1 MPSCDFSHKMKVEG
15 DEGVGNPLTGNVSM
29 DDFELLKVLGK
40 GAYGKVFQVSIFF
53 SLYHLSTVS
62 IFYDFC
68 VVLFLN
74 ARLRCDSCNFT
85 YCTSRCV
92 NLRSKRVHHK
102 SVPGT

>member
-74 ARLRCDSCNFT
+74 ARLRCDS
-85 YCTSRCV
+85 YIPIV
-92 NLRSKRVHHK
+92 RVAA
-102 SVPGT
+102 